1 MSLTIDIYLS
11 EQCGS
16 YYALQEVMKQ
26 ALTELAVPADVSY
39 HTISYDDAVS
49 KGIMGSPSIWINGKD
64 AFAGGNAPG
73 VT

>member
-1 MSLTIDIYLS
+1 MPLKIDIYMA

-16 YYALQEVMKQ
+16 YYKVQEVIEQ
-26 ALTELAVPADVSY
+26 ALAGLGIKADVAY
-39 HTISYDDAVS
+39 HTIYYDDAVS

-64 AFAGGNAPG
+64 AFEGGNSPG

>member
-1 MSLTIDIYLS
+1 MKIDIFMA

-16 YYALQEVMKQ
+16 YYKVQEVIEQ
-26 ALTELAVPADVSY
+26 ALAGLGITADVVY
-39 HTISYDDAVS
+39 HTIYYDDAVS

-64 AFAGGNAPG
+64 AFEGGNSPG